1 MQPTPRPWHE
11 ASQLQARLRWYL
23 AQLQRLLGVGGGLA
37 LLLIVAA
44 LVIRQGVIVPGLD
57 DSALRLREA
66 RAGIAEQPL
75 DLHAD
80 EPQAVRR
87 LPDTDSFEARLQSL
101 LTALQQNGFAVLQ
114 TDFQYSS
121 VADDQTQRLE
131 LDIPLS
137 GTYPTLRKALDDV
150 ARQPAVRIENLS
162 LQRKD
167 IASAQLDIRLRLSL
181 LAVLK

>member
-1 MQPTPRPWHE
+1 M
-11 ASQLQARLRWYL
+11 
-23 AQLQRLLGVGGGLA
+23 
-37 LLLIVAA
+37 
-44 LVIRQGVIVPGLD
+44 
-57 DSALRLREA
+57 
-66 RAGIAEQPL
+66 
-75 DLHAD
+75 
-80 EPQAVRR
+80 
-87 LPDTDSFEARLQSL
+87 
-101 LTALQQNGFAVLQ
+101 TALQQNGFAVLQ

-137 GTYPTLRKALDDV
+137 GTYPTLRRALDDV
-150 ARQPAVRIENLS
+150 ARQPAVRIESLS